1 MNSDPFK
8 IVPLNNPKESQ
19 DKIDSFSSGDD
30 WLINKNGNNF
40 FLTYLSGHFQTE
52 EVTVQISE
60 LDAMKLKN
68 GELEISQFRK

>member
-60 LDAMKLKN
+60 SDAMKLKN

>member
-19 DKIDSFSSGDD
+19 DKINSFSSGDD

-52 EVTVQISE
+52 EVTVQISKS
-60 LDAMKLKN
+60 DAMKLKN

>member
-19 DKIDSFSSGDD
+19 DKINSFSSGDD

-60 LDAMKLKN
+60 SDAMKLKN

>member
-19 DKIDSFSSGDD
+19 DKINSFSSGDD